1 MVAEGEHQVH
11 AKPQENSNDHAQH
24 DRHRHRVHR
33 AAHPAR
39 QAEQQHQHARG
50 EKCAHHLG
58 EGEMAERRADQPRA
72 RNVPQEDKGLPV
84 GQRESDGDHAVQAER
99 GEDPRSDVGFGKA
112 AARADREDD
121 RHRSTRREQER
132 HRCCHGVR
140 RACGGKDAPRSGR
153 RRNDRFER
161 HARRHSRLTFAAPAM
176 SYLVGIDI
184 GGTFTDCAIV
194 DRAGR
199 LLTTKVPSTPEDFSR
214 GMMDALGAGAKALGL
229 PIGKF
234 CGDLAFLS
242 HGTTVGTNTIIQK
255 KGARVGL
262 ITTKGHED
270 AIHIMRGSRG
280 YAGRDIRKVVHFP
293 ETSKPAPIVPKRLIR
308 GVSERVDCFG
318 EVVVSLNER
327 EAQQAIEEL
336 LKEGVQAIAVC
347 FLWSFRNPAHEHRV
361 KEMVQRLAPKVFV
374 TTSFDIAPKWGEYER
389 VTATALNAY
398 LGPVMS
404 GYLERLDTSLKQLG
418 YAHGLQITQC
428 GGGTVP
434 VARAGEAPLLTLDS
448 GPVSGV
454 TASMFLGNAMGEK
467 NVITTD
473 MGGTSFDVSIIH
485 EGKPAYSFISNTDQY
500 EYFLPKVD
508 LQAIG
513 AGGGSLVRVQAESR
527 TMTVGPDSAGAFPG
541 PVCYGRGGTVPT
553 VTDAQLVLG
562 YLDPDNFAGGRMKLD
577 REAAIRAIEALGKQI
592 GMSAIECAAGICRI
606 VELQMADIIR
616 KVTVEK
622 GHDPRDFV
630 LFAFGGAGPAH
641 AGVFARELGVRKV
654 IVPQRKAASTWC
666 AFGAAAADVLHI
678 FEHTEVMQMPLPAE
692 RINAIFS
699 SLEKKAKRTMADEGI
714 GEKRQRF
721 EFSLDVRH
729 KGQINE
735 VEVLLPATRLAR
747 DFEPGLRKMFVTRYE
762 KLFGRGSALPGAILE
777 IVVCR
782 LRARAL

>member
-1 MVAEGEHQVH
+1 
-11 AKPQENSNDHAQH
+11 
-24 DRHRHRVHR
+24 
-33 AAHPAR
+33 
-39 QAEQQHQHARG
+39 
-50 EKCAHHLG
+50 
-58 EGEMAERRADQPRA
+58 
-72 RNVPQEDKGLPV
+72 
-84 GQRESDGDHAVQAER
+84 
-99 GEDPRSDVGFGKA
+99 
-112 AARADREDD
+112 
-121 RHRSTRREQER
+121 
-132 HRCCHGVR
+132 
-140 RACGGKDAPRSGR
+140 
-153 RRNDRFER
+153 
-161 HARRHSRLTFAAPAM
+161 M

-234 CGDLAFLS
+234 CGDIAFLS

-280 YAGRDIRKVVHFP
+280 YGGRDIRKVVHFP
-293 ETSKPAPIVPKRLIR
+293 ETSKPVPIVPKRLIR

-318 EVVVSLNER
+318 EVVVPLNQK
-327 EAQQAIEEL
+327 EAEDAIRAL
-336 LKEGVQAIAVC
+336 IAEGVQAIAIC
-347 FLWSFRNPAHEHRV
+347 FLWSFRNPQHELSVRDLV
-361 KEMVQRLAPKVFV
+361 KSISKDVFV
-374 TTSFDIAPKWGEYER
+374 TCSVDIAPKWGEYER

-398 LGPVMS
+398 LGPVMT
-404 GYLERLDTSLKQLG
+404 GYLNRLDRTLIDLG
-418 YAHGLQITQC
+418 YSHGLQIAQC

-454 TASMFLGNAMGEK
+454 TASMFLGAAMGER
-467 NVITTD
+467 NIITTD

-485 EGKPAYSFISNTDQY
+485 DGKPAYSFISNTDQY

-513 AGGGSLVRVQAESR
+513 AGGGSLVRVQPETR
-527 TMTVGPDSAGAFPG
+527 TMSVGPDSAGAFPG
-541 PVCYGRGGTVPT
+541 PVCYSRGGTVPT

-577 REAAIRAIEALGKQI
+577 KESATKAIAELGTKI
-592 GMSAIECAAGICRI
+592 GMTAMQCAAGICRI
-606 VELQMADIIR
+606 VELQMADVIR

-622 GHDPRDFV
+622 GFDPRDFV

-641 AGVFARELGVRKV
+641 AGVFAGELGVRKI
-654 IVPQRKAASTWC
+654 IVPQGKAASTWC

-678 FEHTEVMQMPLPAE
+678 FEHTEIMPSPVAAA
-692 RINAIFS
+692 RINRNLDL
-699 SLEKKAKRTMADEGI
+699 LEKQAKALMASEGI
-714 GEKRQRF
+714 AAARQRF
-721 EFSLDVRH
+721 EFSLDLRH

-735 VEVLLPATRLAR
+735 VEVLLPYVRVPSNYEA
-747 DFEPGLRKMFVTRYE
+747 GLRAMFTQRYE
-762 KLFGRGSALPGAILE
+762 KLYGRGSALAGAQLE

-782 LRARAL
+782 LRARALTPRPKLVKAKNGSKAIPRDAARKPRAIQWEKVRKTPVYDGEKLAIGNRVKGPAIVETSDTTVVVHPGRTLSVDALGNFEIIFK

>member
-1 MVAEGEHQVH
+1 
-11 AKPQENSNDHAQH
+11 
-24 DRHRHRVHR
+24 
-33 AAHPAR
+33 
-39 QAEQQHQHARG
+39 
-50 EKCAHHLG
+50 
-58 EGEMAERRADQPRA
+58 
-72 RNVPQEDKGLPV
+72 
-84 GQRESDGDHAVQAER
+84 
-99 GEDPRSDVGFGKA
+99 
-112 AARADREDD
+112 
-121 RHRSTRREQER
+121 
-132 HRCCHGVR
+132 
-140 RACGGKDAPRSGR
+140 
-153 RRNDRFER
+153 
-161 HARRHSRLTFAAPAM
+161 M

-194 DRAGR
+194 DRAGK
-199 LLTTKVPSTPEDFSR
+199 LLTAKVPSPPPDFAR
-214 GMMDALGAGAKALGL
+214 GMMDALGAGAEALGIPL
-229 PIGKF
+229 DRF
-234 CGDLAFLS
+234 CRDIAFLS

-255 KGARVGL
+255 RGAKVGL

-280 YAGRDIRKVVHFP
+280 YGGRDIRKVVHFP

-318 EVVVSLNER
+318 EIVVSLNET
-327 EAQQAIEEL
+327 EAEAAIRSL
-336 LKEGVQAIAVC
+336 LAEGVQAIAIC
-347 FLWSFRNPAHEHRV
+347 FLWSFRNPANEQRV
-361 KEMVQRLAPKVFV
+361 RSLVKNISKDIFV
-374 TTSFDIAPKWGEYER
+374 TCSVDIAPKWGEYER

-398 LGPVMS
+398 LGPVMGNYLQQINS
-404 GYLERLDTSLKQLG
+404 SLVKMGYR
-418 YAHGLQITQC
+418 HGLQITQC

-434 VARAGEAPLLTLDS
+434 VERAGEAPLLTLDS

-454 TASMFLGNAMGEK
+454 TASMFLGSAMGEK

-513 AGGGSLVRVQAESR
+513 AGGGSLVRVQPEKR

-541 PVCYGRGGTVPT
+541 PVCYGRGGAVPT

-577 REAAIRAIEALGKQI
+577 RAAALQALESAGKAI
-592 GMSAIECAAGICRI
+592 GMSAIECAAGVCRI

-622 GHDPRDFV
+622 GFDPRDFV

-678 FEHTEVMQMPLPAE
+678 FEHTEIMPTPVGAE
-692 RINAIFS
+692 RINKVLDALQS
-699 SLEKKAKRTMADEGI
+699 QAKKRMADEGI
-714 GEKRQRF
+714 AAGRQRF

-735 VEVLLPATRLAR
+735 VEVLLPWSRLPA
-747 DFEPGLRKMFVTRYE
+747 DFEPKLRKMFVERYE
-762 KLFGRGSALPGAILE
+762 QLYGRGSALAGAQLE
-777 IVVCR
+777 FVVSR
-782 LRARAL
+782 LRARARTPQPKLVFSKTSSNTMAKSAIRKKRDIYWPDLRKHRATPVFDGEKLISGNQVKGPAIVETADTTVVVHPGTTLRLDALGNFEIMFKQTGTDPLFRNRGR

>member
-1 MVAEGEHQVH
+1 
-11 AKPQENSNDHAQH
+11 
-24 DRHRHRVHR
+24 
-33 AAHPAR
+33 
-39 QAEQQHQHARG
+39 
-50 EKCAHHLG
+50 
-58 EGEMAERRADQPRA
+58 
-72 RNVPQEDKGLPV
+72 
-84 GQRESDGDHAVQAER
+84 
-99 GEDPRSDVGFGKA
+99 
-112 AARADREDD
+112 
-121 RHRSTRREQER
+121 
-132 HRCCHGVR
+132 
-140 RACGGKDAPRSGR
+140 
-153 RRNDRFER
+153 
-161 HARRHSRLTFAAPAM
+161 M

-194 DRAGR
+194 DGAGK
-199 LLTTKVPSTPEDFSR
+199 LLTTKVPSTPPDFVK
-214 GMMDALGAGAKALGL
+214 GMMDALDAGAAALGTTL
-229 PIGKF
+229 DRF
-234 CGDLAFLS
+234 CREIAFLS

-255 KGARVGL
+255 RGAKVGL

-280 YAGRDIRKVVHFP
+280 YGGRDIRKVVHFP
-293 ETSKPAPIVPKRLIR
+293 ETSKPVPIVPKRLIR

-318 EVVVSLNER
+318 EVVVRLNEQ
-327 EAQQAIEEL
+327 EAEAAIRDL
-336 LKEGVQAIAVC
+336 VAQGVEAIAIC

-361 KEMVQRLAPKVFV
+361 KALVQGIAPAVFV

-398 LGPVMS
+398 LGPVM
-404 GYLERLDTSLKQLG
+404 GNYLARLDSTLKELG
-418 YAHGLQITQC
+418 YGHGLQITQC

-454 TASMFLGNAMGEK
+454 TASMFLGAAMGEK

-473 MGGTSFDVSIIH
+473 MGGTSFDVSIIY

-513 AGGGSLVRVQAESR
+513 AGGGSLARVDAERR
-527 TMTVGPDSAGAFPG
+527 TLTVGPDSAGAFPG
-541 PVCYGRGGTVPT
+541 PVCYGRGGSVPT

-562 YLDPDNFAGGRMKLD
+562 YLDPDKFAGGKMRLNKQ
-577 REAAIRAIEALGKQI
+577 AAMDAIGQLAKPLG
-592 GMSAIECAAGICRI
+592 MDVVECAAGICRI
-606 VELQMADIIR
+606 VELQMADVIR

-622 GHDPRDFV
+622 GFDPRDFV

-641 AGVFARELGVRKV
+641 AGVFARELGVRRV

-678 FEHTEVMQMPLPAE
+678 FEHTEIMPTPVPAK
-692 RINAIFS
+692 RINDALAA
-699 SLEKKAKRTMADEGI
+699 LEKSARQLMAAEGI
-714 GEKRQRF
+714 GAERQRF

-735 VEVLLPATRLAR
+735 VEITLPWPRVPAEYEALLRR
-747 DFEPGLRKMFVTRYE
+747 MFVGRYE
-762 KLFGRGSALPGAILE
+762 QLYGRGSALPGAQLE

-782 LRARAL
+782 LRAKALTPQPKLVRAKKRTARIPRAAIRARREIYWPDLGKRRATPVYDGERLASGNKIAGPAIVETADTTVVVQPGTRLRVDELGNFELTF

>member
-1 MVAEGEHQVH
+1 
-11 AKPQENSNDHAQH
+11 
-24 DRHRHRVHR
+24 
-33 AAHPAR
+33 
-39 QAEQQHQHARG
+39 
-50 EKCAHHLG
+50 
-58 EGEMAERRADQPRA
+58 
-72 RNVPQEDKGLPV
+72 
-84 GQRESDGDHAVQAER
+84 
-99 GEDPRSDVGFGKA
+99 
-112 AARADREDD
+112 
-121 RHRSTRREQER
+121 
-132 HRCCHGVR
+132 
-140 RACGGKDAPRSGR
+140 
-153 RRNDRFER
+153 
-161 HARRHSRLTFAAPAM
+161 M

-194 DRAGR
+194 DAAGK
-199 LLTTKVPSTPEDFSR
+199 LLTTKVPSTPPDFAR
-214 GMMDALGAGAKALGL
+214 GMMDALGAGAQALGVKL
-229 PIGKF
+229 DDF
-234 CGDLAFLS
+234 CRDIAFLS

-255 KGARVGL
+255 RGAKVGL
-262 ITTKGHED
+262 ITTRGHED

-293 ETSKPAPIVPKRLIR
+293 ETAKPTPIVPKRLIR
-308 GVSERVDCFG
+308 GISERVDCFG
-318 EVVVSLNER
+318 EIIVSLNER
-327 EAQQAIEEL
+327 EAESAIREL
-336 LKEGVQAIAVC
+336 LAEGVQAIAIC
-347 FLWSFRNPAHEHRV
+347 FLWSFRNPAHELRV
-361 KEMVQRLAPKVFV
+361 RDLVKSISSDVFV
-374 TTSFDIAPKWGEYER
+374 TCSVDIAPKWGEYER

-398 LGPVMS
+398 LGPVMGS
-404 GYLERLDTSLKQLG
+404 YLQRLDSSLKNLG
-418 YAHGLQITQC
+418 YDHGLQITQC

-513 AGGGSLVRVQAESR
+513 AGGGSLARVDAERR
-527 TMTVGPDSAGAFPG
+527 TLTVGPDSAGAFPG
-541 PVCYGRGGTVPT
+541 PVCYGRGGKVPT

-577 REAAIRAIEALGKQI
+577 KDTAFSEIQKLGKQI
-592 GMSAIECAAGICRI
+592 GLSAVETAAGICRI
-606 VELQMADIIR
+606 VELNMADIIR

-622 GHDPRDFV
+622 GFDPRDFV

-641 AGVFARELGVRKV
+641 AVIFARELAVRKV

-678 FEHTEVMQMPLPAE
+678 FEHTEIMQTPVDSR
-692 RINAIFS
+692 RINGL
-699 SLEKKAKRTMADEGI
+699 LELLEQKARKTMAEEGI
-714 GEKRQRF
+714 AENRERF

-735 VEVLLPATRLAR
+735 VEVLLPSTRLASQY
-747 DFEPGLRKMFVTRYE
+747 ENELRKRFVGRYE
-762 KLFGRGSALPGAILE
+762 QLYGRGSALPGAILE

-782 LRARAL
+782 LRARALTPQPRLVKAKKTSARIPVEAVRKKRAIYWPDLKKIRQTAVYDGERLVSGNSVTGPAIVETSDTTVVVPPKAQLRLDQLGNFELTF